1 MIKNQKKI
9 KKREKNKGKLVA
21 KNLHQLH
28 PTVKGMYSMEKYLK
42 KLIDRLEVDVLRL
55 QNQNDRLKRENA
67 KLRNAVAEL
76 VGDRLTACEVLGEG
90 TTESEDSA
98 VDN

>member
-1 MIKNQKKI
+1 
-9 KKREKNKGKLVA
+9 
-21 KNLHQLH
+21 
-28 PTVKGMYSMEKYLK
+28 MEKYLK

-67 KLRNAVAEL
+67 KLRNAVAEF
-76 VGDRLTACEVLGEG
+76 VGDKLTACKLLGER
-90 TTESEDSA
+90 TTESEGSA